1 MALGLGHLWWCL
13 GYLLKVSFI
22 LLGNFDIIGLSDLLK
37 ALHREAMC
45 EELCNYRRKFTVS
58 TFDGLDMIGDI
69 STTKREMLRR
79 QGGDG

>member
-1 MALGLGHLWWCL
+1 MLWWCL
-13 GYLLKVSFI
+13 GYLPKVSFI

-45 EELCNYRRKFTVS
+45 VELCNYMYRRKITVS

-69 STTKREMLRR
+69 STTKREMVRR
-79 QGGDG
+79 QGGGGG